1 MKKIVE
7 FEICDGDNE
16 ITVPFDNPP
25 AGKYTLTLSPET
37 AENGDGIILE
47 LDRKACI
54 SFAELFGQLACGKY
68 DGHYHL
74 HLGYSSEN
82 PIGPPGLRI
91 VLNDDLVIS

>member
-1 MKKIVE
+1 MKKKIE
-7 FEICDGDNE
+7 FEVSASESI

-25 AGKYTLTLSPET
+25 AGKYTVTLSPET
-37 AENGDGIILE
+37 AEDGDGVILE

-54 SFAELFGQLACGKY
+54 SFAKLFGQLAYGPY

-82 PIGPPGLRI
+82 PPGPGLRI
-91 VLNDDLVIS
+91 VLNDDLIIS